1 MAHKIKRRKTDWT
14 GHILR
19 LNDLRKHVTGGN
31 VEGMKEGMRKRGKR
45 CKQLRMTLRKKDPVI
60 LRKKH

>member
-14 GHILR
+14 DHILC

-31 VEGMKEGMRKRGKR
+31 VEGMKGMRKRGKR
-45 CKQLRMTLRKKDPVI
+45 CKQLRMTLRKKDPGI